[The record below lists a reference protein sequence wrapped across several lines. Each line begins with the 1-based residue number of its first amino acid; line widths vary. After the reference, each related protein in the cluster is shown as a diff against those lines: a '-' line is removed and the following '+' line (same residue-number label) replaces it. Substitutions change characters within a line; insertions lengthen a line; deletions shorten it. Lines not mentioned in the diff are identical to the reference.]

1 MISGRLV
8 EDSMKFAVAIV
19 TLCDAIKGCSVIT
32 NQLLRAGTSVGANIR
47 EGKYACSRADFIA
60 KYQIAIKECYESEY
74 WLELLQYAEIA
85 TKDEVNVCW
94 NLCHSLRRML
104 ASALNSAKRNGDA

>member
-19 TLCDAIKGCSVIT
+19 TLCDAIKGRSVIT

-85 TKDEVNVCW
+85 GAEAGGVRKGEKGAE
-94 NLCHSLRRML
+94 SLNISL
-104 ASALNSAKRNGDA
+104 L